1 MTTKLFEMIRHISR
15 VLDEIDTPWALIGG
29 LAVSIYVEPRFTRD
43 IDIVLAVD
51 DDQHAE
57 RFIVAWRHHG
67 FTIDTIIKQD
77 AVDRLATVR
86 TYRIGD
92 PEGIIID
99 LLFASSGI
107 ELEITQQAQTIEL
120 IADLPIPIARPGH
133 LFALKTLSS
142 DPTTRPLD
150 AVDLQNLKS
159 IMTEAE
165 NHAAREAARL
175 IQSRGYH
182 RGRDVPSMIEE
193 LLATER

>member
-1 MTTKLFEMIRHISR
+1 MTTQLFEMIRHISH
-15 VLDEIDTPWALIGG
+15 VLDEIETPWALIGG

-43 IDIVLAVD
+43 IDIVLAVAD
-51 DDQHAE
+51 DEHTEQ
-57 RFIVAWRHHG
+57 FVVAWRQRG
-67 FTIDTIIKQD
+67 FMIDTLIEQD
-77 AVDRLATVR
+77 AVGRLATVR
-86 TYRIGD
+86 TYRVGD

-99 LLFASSGI
+99 LLFAASGI
-107 ELEITQQAQTIEL
+107 EPEITQQAQTIEI
-120 IADLPIPIARPGH
+120 IADLLIPVARPGH

-159 IMTEAE
+159 IMTEDE
-165 NHAAREAARL
+165 QRAAREAGHL

-193 LLATER
+193 LLATEP

>member
-1 MTTKLFEMIRHISR
+1 MTTQLFETIRQISGT
-15 VLDEIDTPWALIGG
+15 LNELKTPWALIGG

-57 RFIVAWRHHG
+57 RFIVAWRQRG
-67 FTIDTIIKQD
+67 FTIDTIIEQD

-107 ELEITQQAQTIEL
+107 EPEITQQAQIIEI
-120 IADLPIPIARPGH
+120 IANLPIPVARPGH

-142 DPTTRPLD
+142 DPATRPLD

-165 NHAAREAARL
+165 NHAARDAARL

-182 RGRDVPSMIEE
+182 RDRDVPSMVEKF
-193 LLATER
+193 LATDL